1 MNSYIPIP
9 LILMTLMS
17 VRSVEAAA
25 EKAIPAKDTIVLQR
39 VPVPGAGWE
48 MGMGIAEFP
57 PNSAKPRQV
66 ATGPEVCYVREGEV
80 VVQISG
86 QPARTFHAGETFQ
99 LPANVGH
106 VTTVGPA
113 GAVVVATWAHIP
125 GKQFNIPMPN

>member
-39 VPVPGAGWE
+39 VPVPGTGWE

-57 PNSAKPRQV
+57 RIQQSRAR
-66 ATGPEVCYVREGEV
+66 R
-80 VVQISG
+80 
-86 QPARTFHAGETFQ
+86 QPAPRS
-99 LPANVGH
+99 
-106 VTTVGPA
+106 
-113 GAVVVATWAHIP
+113 ATSV
-125 GKQFNIPMPN
+125 KVR